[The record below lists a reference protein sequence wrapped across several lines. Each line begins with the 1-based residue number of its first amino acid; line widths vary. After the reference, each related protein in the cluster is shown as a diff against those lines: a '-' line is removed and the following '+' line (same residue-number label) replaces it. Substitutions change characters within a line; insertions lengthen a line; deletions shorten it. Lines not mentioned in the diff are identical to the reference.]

1 MSNAISTACA
11 RLWKN
16 SERVRFVVVG
26 IWNTAFGYGAYALL
40 LHLMEPRI
48 HYLVLLCVAHFLA
61 VTNAFCWHRALTFQ
75 SSNRWPLEFLR
86 FNVSYLGSLGVSV
99 IFLPLV
105 VTHLQVTPLIGG
117 ALVMILSVTLS
128 YILHKRFSFR
138 RG

>member
-1 MSNAISTACA
+1 
-11 RLWKN
+11 
-16 SERVRFVVVG
+16 
-26 IWNTAFGYGAYALL
+26 
-40 LHLMEPRI
+40 
-48 HYLVLLCVAHFLA
+48 
-61 VTNAFCWHRALTFQ
+61 
-75 SSNRWPLEFLR
+75 
-86 FNVSYLGSLGVSV
+86 VSYLGSLIVSV